1 MKKLLIFIVINY
13 RTVNEAA
20 KCISVYKLTSMRNPV
35 KRYTRTYEANTRTV
49 ESLKTVPS
57 RDLLVYLTQLLEEQ
71 EKIDSSPRQY
81 TVNLNILKELNP
93 DYGNPSEHEGS
104 LFNKINSSHS
114 FLGKAADY
122 F

>member
-1 MKKLLIFIVINY
+1 
-13 RTVNEAA
+13 
-20 KCISVYKLTSMRNPV
+20 MRNPV